1 MRGLRGK
8 NCQPII
14 ECLVYNPYNDSD
26 SVLEDTACIEVS
38 SAMVLV
44 YLASLT
50 ALILSRK
57 PVPS

>member
-8 NCQPII
+8 KCQPII

-38 SAMVLV
+38 SAMCSER
-44 YLASLT
+44 SLS
-50 ALILSRK
+50 LISLI
-57 PVPS
+57 PL